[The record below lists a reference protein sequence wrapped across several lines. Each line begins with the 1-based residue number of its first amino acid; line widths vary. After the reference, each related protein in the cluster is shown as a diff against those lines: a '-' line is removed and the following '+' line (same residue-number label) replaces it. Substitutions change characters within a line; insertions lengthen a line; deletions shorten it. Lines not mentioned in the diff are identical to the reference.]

1 MARLKITL
9 LTILTAL
16 ICASSLRA
24 QLSTVV
30 VVDFERAVVESKEGK
45 KASDKFN
52 STLQA
57 KQTEL
62 EKKQRELEDQ
72 QKKLQTG
79 ARTLSDSAKA
89 DIQKDID
96 RRTTEL
102 QRLNEDAQKDLQGM
116 RDELLRP
123 IAARAT
129 AILQQMATEQGYTLV
144 VDLSNPD
151 SSVVWANEKNNITN
165 ELIKRIDAVLS
176 QEPLKTEAAK
186 PPTTPP
192 AASPRTSPPPA
203 TRPTTPAPVPTAP
216 KP

>member
-1 MARLKITL
+1 MDRFKITL

-16 ICASSLRA
+16 ICAPTLRA
-24 QLSTVV
+24 QLSNVV

-52 STLQA
+52 ATLQA
-57 KQTEL
+57 RQTEL
-62 EKKQRELEDQ
+62 EKKQKELEDQ

-79 ARTLSDSAKA
+79 ARTLSESAKA

-129 AILQQMATEQGYTLV
+129 AILQQMANEQGYTLV

-151 SSVVWANEKNNITN
+151 SNVVWANEKNNITN
-165 ELIKRIDAVLS
+165 ELIKRIDVALA
-176 QEPLKTEAAK
+176 QEPPKTEAAK
-186 PPTTPP
+186 PPTTTAP
-192 AASPRTSPPPA
+192 AAPRTSPPPA
-203 TRPTTPAPVPTAP
+203 TRPTTPAPTPTAP
-216 KP
+216 KQ